1 MYLIALPLLVYSGT
15 QVSTKKTESHDITEI
30 FSKLALNTITPNPPQ
45 YLWLFSITV
54 IIPKNSKLNPN

>member
-30 FSKLALNTITPNPPQ
+30 CPSLTSLGLQEGNINIYNGKIVEPHIILSKI
-45 YLWLFSITV
+45 
-54 IIPKNSKLNPN
+54 